1 MFQAYGPHLR
11 LPFLP
16 RGRCAAL
23 AKHPPFCSFLAARA
37 LTGPDGS
44 SGAPGASTLQACAG
58 LCHIRSI
65 AGVPPGHPAL
75 GKHTWEPIQ
84 VQQGPYHMMKQWDSP
99 STVLLARGNVGLLGV
114 QTISLVHSPSYLP
127 GTKEVR
133 ILSDVLSPTNPA
145 MSKTHM
151 AEHVR

>member
-23 AKHPPFCSFLAARA
+23 AEHPPCCSFLAARA

-44 SGAPGASTLQACAG
+44 SGAPEASTLQACAG

-84 VQQGPYHMMKQWDSP
+84 VQQGPYHMELVASFVNRSNLLKSWEKTATCAV
-99 STVLLARGNVGLLGV
+99 STSGAHGPKN
-114 QTISLVHSPSYLP
+114 TAI
-127 GTKEVR
+127 TR
-133 ILSDVLSPTNPA
+133 IPA
-145 MSKTHM
+145 H
-151 AEHVR
+151 A

>member
-1 MFQAYGPHLR
+1 
-11 LPFLP
+11 
-16 RGRCAAL
+16 
-23 AKHPPFCSFLAARA
+23 
-37 LTGPDGS
+37 
-44 SGAPGASTLQACAG
+44 
-58 LCHIRSI
+58 
-65 AGVPPGHPAL
+65 
-75 GKHTWEPIQ
+75 
-84 VQQGPYHMMKQWDSP
+84 
-99 STVLLARGNVGLLGV
+99 VLLARGNVGLLGV